1 MLKRKSAQY
10 KQKYRLNPYTI
21 WVKYKPLELGINKGG
36 GMHTHTTLL
45 I

>member
-10 KQKYRLNPYTI
+10 KQKYRLNPY
-21 WVKYKPLELGINKGG
+21 KYKPLELGINKGG